1 MRLIFPLDRGYAT
14 IVVILS
20 KSRGTMKASEIK
32 ETMQKLVESK
42 IPLFIWGAPG
52 IGKSSIVKQVAR
64 EKGLIFTDLRLSLM
78 DPTDLK
84 GIPFFDRENHEAVW
98 AKPNFL
104 PKDPN
109 SKGIL
114 FLDEINTA
122 PPSVQASAYQL
133 VLDRKVGDYELP
145 EGWSI
150 VAAGNNESDRGVVY
164 RMPPPLANR
173 FVHLDMEVDFE
184 DWKVWAYKNDIDSA
198 VIGFLNFDKEKIFLF
213 DPAKNEKSFPTPR
226 SWEYVDKVMK
236 TGLTSSLIYDTVAGS
251 VGKECATAFLAFKKV
266 MHELPD
272 IEKVVNGEV
281 TEFSSDNQVL
291 FALISGIVS
300 NLLFDKEPSKIDNVL
315 KLSMDLPAEF
325 AVMLVKDLQQNGI
338 SIETSSVW
346 EAWVTK
352 FNYLLS

>member
-1 MRLIFPLDRGYAT
+1 
-14 IVVILS
+14 
-20 KSRGTMKASEIK
+20 MKATQIK
-32 ETMQKLVESK
+32 ETMQELISAK

-52 IGKSSIVKQVAR
+52 IGKSSIVKQVAF
-64 EKGLIFTDLRLSLM
+64 EQGLEFTDLRLSLM

-84 GIPFFDRENHEAVW
+84 GIPFFDKENHEAVW

-104 PKDPN
+104 PKDPD

-145 EGWSI
+145 KGWSI

-184 DWKVWAYKNDIDSA
+184 DWKKWAYGAEIDAS

-226 SWEYVDKVMK
+226 SWEYVDKVIK
-236 TGLTSSLIYDTVAGS
+236 TGLSSNLLYDTIAGA
-251 VGKECATAFLAFKKV
+251 VGKESATAFLSFKAV
-266 MHELPD
+266 MHALPD
-272 IEKVVNGEV
+272 IEKMLQGEV
-281 TEFSSDNQVL
+281 AEFSTDHQVL

-300 NLLFDKEPSKIDNVL
+300 NIYHDKQAYKIDNAL
-315 KLSMDLPAEF
+315 KLSLDLPPEF
-325 AVMLVKDLQQNGI
+325 AVMLVKDMQQNGI
-338 SIETSSVW
+338 VVEGSTEW
-346 EAWVTK
+346 ENWVK
-352 FNYLLS
+352 AFNHLLS

>member
-1 MRLIFPLDRGYAT
+1 MR
-14 IVVILS
+14 
-20 KSRGTMKASEIK
+20 ASEIK
-32 ETMQKLVESK
+32 ETMLELISSK
-42 IPLFIWGAPG
+42 IPVFVWGAPG
-52 IGKSSIVKQVAR
+52 IGKSSIVKQVAK
-64 EKGLIFTDLRLSLM
+64 EQGLSFIDLRLSLM

-84 GIPFFDRENHEAVW
+84 GIPFFDKDNHEAVW

-104 PKDPN
+104 PKDSD

-145 EGWSI
+145 AGWSI

-184 DWKVWAYKNDIDSA
+184 DWKSWAYGVGIDST

-226 SWEYVDKVMK
+226 SWEYVDRVLK
-236 TGLTSSLIYDTVAGS
+236 TGLSKELLYETIAGA
-251 VGKECATAFLAFKKV
+251 VGRECATAFLSFRAV

-272 IEKVVNGEV
+272 IEKVLAGEV
-281 TEFSSDNQVL
+281 EDFSHDNQVL

-300 NLLFDKEPSKIDNVL
+300 NIYHDNTPQKIDNTL
-315 KLSMDLPAEF
+315 KFSLDLPPEF
-325 AVMLVKDLQQNGI
+325 AVMLVKDMQQNGI
-338 SIETSSVW
+338 VVEGSMQW
-346 EAWVTK
+346 ENWVK
-352 FNYLLS
+352 AFNHLLS